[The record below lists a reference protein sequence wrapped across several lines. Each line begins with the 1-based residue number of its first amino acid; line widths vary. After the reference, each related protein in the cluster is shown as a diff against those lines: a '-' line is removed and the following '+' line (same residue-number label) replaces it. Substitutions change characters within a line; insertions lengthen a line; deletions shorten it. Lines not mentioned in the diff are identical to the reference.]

1 MAIRNFA
8 KFSLVVYN
16 GRIYTFNGFTRCMKY
31 CALVDVASHSKTYV
45 PADTLV
51 DLNS

>member
-1 MAIRNFA
+1 MAIKNFA

-16 GRIYTFNGFTRCMKY
+16 GRIYTFNGFTRNMRF
-31 CALVDVASHSKTYV
+31 CALVDVANHSKTYV

-51 DLNS
+51 DLNK

>member
-1 MAIRNFA
+1 MAIKNFA

-16 GRIYTFNGFTRCMKY
+16 GRIYTFNGFTRNMRF
-31 CALVDVASHSKTYV
+31 CALVDVENERKTYV

-51 DLNS
+51 DLNK

>member
-1 MAIRNFA
+1 MAIKNFA
-8 KFSLVVYN
+8 KFSLVVLN
-16 GRIYTFNGFTRCMKY
+16 GRIYTFNGFSRNMRF
-31 CALVDVASHSKTYV
+31 CALVDVASHTKLYV